1 MWDKEFLDEL
11 ALSFLRIFSEKTLK
25 IEDIN
30 VISQLDNPFNQI
42 IKIIFSLVS
51 KKPPKES
58 ELFILAFQDMVN
70 LLSKIPENNKIIV
83 NIENIEFANDLGTF
97 GKNTESRRYSVFFC
111 VGIIRVT
118 FSDYKKYR
126 LIGR

>member
-118 FSDYKKYR
+118 FIDYKKSR